1 MDPWNLREQFSYLQ
15 CDSSLIPFLPIAK
28 AIDPKEIVAKA
39 SEIVLLQYEEVS
51 TANNDS
57 TPSTKLN
64 IKQKGDSQLALVHE
78 VIQDKHVT
86 LTEK

>member
-1 MDPWNLREQFSYLQ
+1 MDPWNLREECSYLQ
-15 CDSSLIPFLPIAK
+15 CDSSLIPFLPKSIY
-28 AIDPKEIVAKA
+28 PKEIVAIA
-39 SEIVLLQYEEVS
+39 RETVLLQYEEVS

-78 VIQDKHVT
+78 AIQDKHVT
-86 LTEK
+86 VTEKG